1 MSRSF
6 RALAMASTL
15 ALVLTTSTAARA
27 QNVAADA
34 LFVEGRALFDKGRY
48 EEAADRFA
56 RSQELD
62 PAFGTLMNLGD
73 SYERLGKVASAWG
86 AYREALGMAAAQK
99 NPQRI
104 TQARNASVTVERRV
118 PRLTVDV
125 DRRIAGLSVTRNGIK
140 IEAAALGAPIP
151 VDPGGQAIV
160 VTAPDRQPWQT
171 TVQVRE
177 GESRTVQVP
186 VLEPRPG
193 EATTTPPPIGAPPP
207 PPDSR
212 TQARV
217 ALGLEIGGG
226 VVLGAGLIFGALAI
240 SRWSSVTDTCPDA
253 RCANEADR
261 TRREGDA
268 STATTFAT
276 VSTIASSV
284 GLAALVTGIVLH
296 LTAPERRVS
305 LAPTVDRTGGGF
317 LATLRL

>member
-1 MSRSF
+1 MKRSL
-6 RALAMASTL
+6 RALATASTL
-15 ALVLTTSTAARA
+15 ALVLTASLPARA

-86 AYREALGMAAAQK
+86 AYREALGMAANQK

-104 TQARNASVTVERRV
+104 TQARNASVAVERRV
-118 PRLTVDV
+118 PRLTIDAGRSV
-125 DRRIAGLSVTRNGIK
+125 AGLSVTRNGVK

-151 VDPGGQAIV
+151 VDPGPQAIV
-160 VTAPDRQPWQT
+160 VAAPDREGWQT
-171 TVQVRE
+171 TVQLRE
-177 GESRTVQVP
+177 GESKTVQVP
-186 VLEPRPG
+186 LLEPRPG
-193 EATTTPPPIGAPPP
+193 VPTPSPPIGAPPP
-207 PPDSR
+207 PLESR

-226 VVLGAGLIFGALAI
+226 VVLGAGLVFGALAL
-240 SRWSSVTDTCPDA
+240 SKWSSVTDTCPDA
-253 RCANEADR
+253 RCATETDR
-261 TRREGDA
+261 ERRAGDA

-284 GLAALVTGIVLH
+284 GVAALVTGIVLH
-296 LTAPERRVS
+296 LTVPERHVS
-305 LAPTVDRTGGGF
+305 LAPTFDRTGAGF